1 MSTTGEH
8 MGKLTRE
15 NLYSLEKYVEIRAD
29 FRSRVLEHKK
39 SRQVAVGPHAR
50 LYFEDPL
57 TIQYQVQ
64 EMLRVERIFEPD
76 GIEEELSAYNPLIP
90 DGGNWK
96 VTFMLEY
103 ADAEVRKEALRALRG
118 VEDRIYVQVEGSER
132 VFGVADEDLERA
144 TEEKT
149 SAVHFLRFD
158 LSPPMVAGVKRGAG
172 VRAGVDHPS
181 YRHEVQIPQAVR
193 ASLSNDLAE

>member
-8 MGKLTRE
+8 VGKLTRKD
-15 NLYSLEKYVEIRAD
+15 LYSLEKYVEIRAD
-29 FRSRVLEHKK
+29 FRSRILEHKK

-50 LYFEDPL
+50 LYFEDAL

-64 EMLRVERIFEPD
+64 EMLRVERIFEPS
-76 GIEEELSAYNPLIP
+76 GIDEELSAYNPLIP

-96 VTFMLEY
+96 ATFMLEY
-103 ADAEVRKEALRALRG
+103 ADADARREALRALRG
-118 VEDRIYVQVEGSER
+118 VEDRVYVQVEGSAR

-158 LSPPMVAGVKRGAG
+158 LSPLMIAGVKGGAG
-172 VRAGVDHPS
+172 VCAGVDHPS
-181 YRHEVQIPQAVR
+181 YRHEVRIPQAVR
-193 ASLSNDLAE
+193 ASLSNDLAQ